1 MKIAMLNCLNAN
13 QVCTGAGCLRA
24 FNSRTKHFA
33 EYGDIPLELVAMARC
48 NGCGKGIDE
57 GFREKLDRIVS
68 EGAEVCHLG
77 VCTRHGEEKKECPTI
92 TEAAAWLEE
101 RGLRIVRGTH

>member
-68 EGAEVCHLG
+68 EGTEVCHLG
-77 VCTRHGEEKKECPTI
+77 VCTRHGEDKKECPTI
-92 TEAAAWLEE
+92 TEAAAYLEAK
-101 RGLRIVRGTH
+101 GVRIVRGTH

>member
-33 EYGDIPLELVAMARC
+33 EYGDIPLELVSMARC

-68 EGAEVCHLG
+68 EGAETCHLG
-77 VCTRHGEEKKECPTI
+77 VCTVRKDLGRECPVI
-92 TEAAAWLEE
+92 TEAAAYLEQ
-101 RGLRIVRGTH
+101 RGVRPVRGTH

>member
-57 GFREKLDRIVS
+57 
-68 EGAEVCHLG
+68 
-77 VCTRHGEEKKECPTI
+77 
-92 TEAAAWLEE
+92 
-101 RGLRIVRGTH
+101 LRIGSAPAGANPAGPVPFPG

>member
-57 GFREKLDRIVS
+57 GFREKLERMVS

-77 VCTRHGEEKKECPTI
+77 VCTRHGEDRKECPTI